1 MLSVEPETLTVSAV
15 GGSALFTVTSNIDWN
30 VSETCDWLTATKTS
44 NTILTVDYD
53 ENVTVEERSAD
64 ITLSGPGVSDVLI
77 TLNQDGAVP
86 VLSVE
91 PETLTVSAVGGSALF
106 TVTSNIDWSV
116 SETCDW
122 LTATKTTNTVLTVEY
137 DENRTVDERTA
148 VITLSGPGVSDV
160 LITLD
165 QEGAVPVLS
174 VEPETLTV
182 SPASGSALFTVTSN
196 IDWSVSETCDWLTA
210 TKISNTVLTVEYDEN
225 RTVDE
230 RTAVITLSGPGVS
243 DVLLSFVQEVQIA
256 NGYEE
261 YGQAPEI
268 EVYPNPS
275 KGKFDLVITGI
286 PFYQI
291 YMEIV
296 NVKGELIFKRS
307 YRNNET
313 DIRDTLDIS
322 EFSKGNY
329 ILRFIDENAGFIKEI
344 MMTIQ

>member
-1 MLSVEPETLTVSAV
+1 M
-15 GGSALFTVTSNIDWN
+15 
-30 VSETCDWLTATKTS
+30 
-44 NTILTVDYD
+44 
-53 ENVTVEERSAD
+53 
-64 ITLSGPGVSDVLI
+64 
-77 TLNQDGAVP
+77 
-86 VLSVE
+86 
-91 PETLTVSAVGGSALF
+91 
-106 TVTSNIDWSV
+106 
-116 SETCDW
+116 
-122 LTATKTTNTVLTVEY
+122 
-137 DENRTVDERTA
+137 
-148 VITLSGPGVSDV
+148 
-160 LITLD
+160 
-165 QEGAVPVLS
+165 
-174 VEPETLTV
+174 
-182 SPASGSALFTVTSN
+182 
-196 IDWSVSETCDWLTA
+196 
-210 TKISNTVLTVEYDEN
+210 
-225 RTVDE
+225 
-230 RTAVITLSGPGVS
+230 ITLSGPGVS